1 MASGED
7 NMNDRKNSFFNRFKN
22 YMLKAGTSAAL
33 FASIAGFMPGCNN
46 NNSTENT
53 PAIQQQPQPQPN
65 QPVGTRLE
73 LEETLINHYG
83 TLTKDEEPH
92 LLQDFIMSE
101 PVESGTA
108 AVNCTQSL
116 DFNNLTPKME
126 KDETG
131 TVDVFLHSPAN
142 SEIYTWKADFID
154 GLTSRINTSNNKLTD
169 LIQQDINIGG
179 KNYRITYAETQWLG
193 GNIDEVS
200 IDMLTAK
207 AAMQLS
213 TNESTVIIL
222 DSINYNIDVLSTYTD
237 ANGNSS
243 ARFSVNGEFT
253 PNLFAGDTFTLASG
267 ESFGVYDAGNGW
279 VEFCL
284 GAQSLRIKDG
294 DINDDVFEGTVSGS
308 GTLGSYGNNSQAK
321 ARIIGSIDTANNTL
335 TLDSLEITLMA
346 DSTQDVF
353 VSKNKSLSDAV
364 EKPGAVLIDVDFNG
378 LADTKQD
385 NGIAVP
391 RNYSI
396 LDFNQVTYV
405 DMTIGITGSA
415 QRLSFTNSA
424 GDAYTNIPLV
434 YNNGTE
440 MFLGSKDGNL
450 IATEASGNTEYNVDL
465 EDILVLTKD
474 QDTFVFKY
482 DKFNDD
488 GTDYSIELRDYEDNT
503 CEYTVDSTG
512 MVNINKGGHT
522 FVAYVD
528 TSTGKMAVDLNGDG
542 QINGASVDIVD
553 QYGAKLSLYKQDA
566 NTVNAVLTTDQSRL
580 DSGLEETITLA
591 FEKDDKY
598 ITITPDS
605 PALYDTVSGDKK
617 GQTRYGVQVIEYA
630 NDDARLIYPEIQ
642 EEPKVSLRE
651 RN

>member
-7 NMNDRKNSFFNRFKN
+7 NMNDKKNSFFNRFKN
-22 YMLKAGTSAAL
+22 YVLKAGTSAAL

-53 PAIQQQPQPQPN
+53 PIVQQQPQPQPN
-65 QPVGTRLE
+65 QPTGTRLE
-73 LEETLINHYG
+73 LEEALINHYG
-83 TLTKDEEPH
+83 TLTKDEESH
-92 LLQDFIMSE
+92 LLQDFTMHE
-101 PVESGTA
+101 PAETGTA
-108 AVNCTQSL
+108 AVNCKQYL
-116 DFNNLTPKME
+116 DFNNLTPRMA

-131 TVDVFLHSPAN
+131 NVDVFLHSPAN

-193 GNIDEVS
+193 GNVDEVS

-207 AAMQLS
+207 VAMQLN
-213 TNESTVIIL
+213 TNESTIIIL
-222 DSINYNIDVLSTYTD
+222 DSFNYDVEVLSTYTD

-253 PNLFAGDTFTLASG
+253 PNLFAGDTFTLANG

-308 GTLGSYGNNSQAK
+308 GTLGSYGNNSQSK
-321 ARIIGSIDTANNTL
+321 ARILGSVDTSNNTL
-335 TLDSLEITLMA
+335 TLDSLELTLMS
-346 DSTQDVF
+346 DSTQDVY
-353 VSKNKSLSDAV
+353 VGKNESLSDAV
-364 EKPGAVLIDVDFNG
+364 EKPGAVLIDADFNG

-385 NGIAVP
+385 NGVAVP
-391 RNYSI
+391 REYST
-396 LDFNQVTYV
+396 LDFNQVTHIV
-405 DMTIGITGSA
+405 MNVGIIGST
-415 QRLSFTNSA
+415 QRLSFTNNA
-424 GDAYTNIPLV
+424 GDAYTDIPMV
-434 YNNGTE
+434 FNNGTE
-440 MFLGSKDGNL
+440 MSLGSEDGNL
-450 IATEASGNTEYNVDL
+450 RMTEVSSNTDYQVDL

-482 DKFNDD
+482 DKFNDN
-488 GTDYSIELRDYEDNT
+488 GTNYSIELRDYEDNT
-503 CEYTVDSTG
+503 NEYTVDSNG
-512 MVNINKGGHT
+512 IVNINKGGHT

-528 TSTGKMAVDLNGDG
+528 TNTGKMAVDLNGDG
-542 QINGASVDIVD
+542 VINGSSVNIVD
-553 QYGAKLSLYKQDA
+553 KYGAELSLYKQDA
-566 NTVNAVLTTDQSRL
+566 DTVNAVLSTDKSRL
-580 DSGLEETITLA
+580 DSGLEENITLA

-598 ITITPDS
+598 LNTTVDS
-605 PALYDTVSGDKK
+605 PTLYDTAAGDKK
-617 GQTRYGVQVIEYA
+617 GQTRYGVKVIDYA
-630 NDDARLIYPEIQ
+630 NDDVRLIYPEIQ